1 MRPLK
6 LTCAHLFR
14 EPALQQVR
22 ERIAHIYGRE
32 DAHHMMVL
40 HDHGG
45 AIFLR
50 CHLAYDFVERRVGRD
65 RVDLAAHRVFDEHL
79 GVCPACVR
87 YLEEYREV
95 VRLGR
100 ACGEEHDAAAEAPEE
115 LVQAILAARR

>member
-1 MRPLK
+1 M
-6 LTCAHLFR
+6 TCR
-14 EPALQQVR
+14 ELNDFLLEYLEGSLSGDVR
-22 ERIAHIYGRE
+22 
-32 DAHHMMVL
+32 
-40 HDHGG
+40 
-45 AIFLR
+45 
-50 CHLAYDFVERRVGRD
+50 
-65 RVDLAAHRVFDEHL
+65 RVFDEHL